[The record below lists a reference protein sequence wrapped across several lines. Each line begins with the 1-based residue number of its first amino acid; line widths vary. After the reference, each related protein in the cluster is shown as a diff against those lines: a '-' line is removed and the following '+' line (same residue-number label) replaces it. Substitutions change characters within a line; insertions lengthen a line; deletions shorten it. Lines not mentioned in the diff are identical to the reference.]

1 MKGYYAKPITDLIRA
16 FSRFPGV
23 GEKTATR
30 LAFHILKSPG
40 EDARSLARSILAV
53 KERTRLCSVCFNITD
68 VDPCG
73 LCRDERRE
81 KNSICVVEGPQDVA
95 AIENTGRYRGGY
107 HVLHGVL
114 SPLDGV
120 GPDDLRLESL
130 VSRVVE
136 NDVREVIVAT
146 NPRVEGE
153 TTALYIA
160 RLLKPF
166 GVRVTRLAQGLPMGG
181 ELEYFDEATVSK
193 ALEGRRDI

>member
-1 MKGYYAKPITDLIRA
+1 MKGYFAKPIADLIRDL
-16 FSRFPGV
+16 SRFPGI

-30 LAFHILKSPG
+30 LAFQILKSPR
-40 EDARSLARSILAV
+40 EDVHSLARSILAI
-53 KERTRLCSVCFNITD
+53 KEKIRLCSVCFNVTD
-68 VDPCG
+68 VDPCAV
-73 LCRDERRE
+73 CKDRRRDGETV
-81 KNSICVVEGPQDVA
+81 CVVEGPQDVA
-95 AIENTGRYRGGY
+95 AIENTSEYRGRY

-130 VSRVVE
+130 VKRVAEGGVK
-136 NDVREVIVAT
+136 EVIVAT
-146 NPRVEGE
+146 NPKVEGE

-160 RLLKPF
+160 KLLKPF
-166 GVRVTRLAQGLPMGG
+166 GIKVTRLAQGLPMGG